1 MRGRLLSLTL
11 AAASIAGCGRLTTPT
26 DDRVTPMPE
35 PVAAAPATTAAP
47 APAPAPPPAPVPPK
61 APEEKVRASHI
72 LVAFK
77 GAMRADPEIKRT
89 KAEAK
94 KLAEDLQKKLAT
106 AKAELFADSAKKSSD
121 DKGSGKAG
129 GDLGEFTR
137 TQMVKPFSDAAFSL
151 KPGEVSKVIES
162 DFGFHV
168 IRRAP

>member
-1 MRGRLLSLTL
+1 MRGWLLSLTV
-11 AAASIAGCGRLTTPT
+11 AAASIAGCGRLTTPV

-35 PVAAAPATTAAP
+35 PAAAAPASTAAP
-47 APAPAPPPAPVPPK
+47 APAPTPAPVAPK
-61 APEEKVRASHI
+61 AAEPKVRASHI
-72 LVAFK
+72 LVAYK

-106 AKAELFADSAKKSSD
+106 AKPEAFAEAAKKSSD
-121 DKGSGKAG
+121 DKGSGRAG

-137 TQMVKPFSDAAFSL
+137 TQMVKPFSDAAFAL
-151 KPGEVSKVIES
+151 KPGEVSKVVES

-168 IRRAP
+168 IKRAP

>member
-1 MRGRLLSLTL
+1 MVR
-11 AAASIAGCGRLTTPT
+11 
-26 DDRVTPMPE
+26 
-35 PVAAAPATTAAP
+35 
-47 APAPAPPPAPVPPK
+47 APAPPPAPTPAPVAAKP
-61 APEEKVRASHI
+61 PEEKVKASHI
-72 LVAFK
+72 LVSYK

-94 KLAEDLQKKLAT
+94 KLAEDLQKKLAK
-106 AKAELFADSAKKSSD
+106 AKADVFADTAKKSSD

-137 TQMVKPFSDAAFSL
+137 TQMVKPFADAAFAL
-151 KPGEVSKVIES
+151 KPGEVSKVVES